1 MTIKEGGLLR
11 THRVNKCYSGT
22 VYNQSWIC
30 SQNDS
35 IMFSFLPSTLNGS
48 QEFNGCAS
56 VSQVEGLPCERF
68 TVCDSTL
75 VEPNSTGILTT
86 LSIANLSGL

>member
-1 MTIKEGGLLR
+1 
-11 THRVNKCYSGT
+11 
-22 VYNQSWIC
+22 
-30 SQNDS
+30 
-35 IMFSFLPSTLNGS
+35 MFSYSPSAPNGS

-56 VSQVEGLPCERF
+56 VSQVGTEGLPCERF